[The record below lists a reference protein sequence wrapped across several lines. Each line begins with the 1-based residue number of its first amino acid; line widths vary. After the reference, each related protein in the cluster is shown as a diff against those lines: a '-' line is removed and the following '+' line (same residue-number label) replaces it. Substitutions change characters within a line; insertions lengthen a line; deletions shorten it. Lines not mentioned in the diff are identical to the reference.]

1 MAQDRKYEGLG
12 PITLSIMDR
21 LLDMEPKVRTELQ
34 ITYKKSLEIT
44 RASLRRDLE
53 NLLNTRCTEVP
64 LPQGSHQLER
74 SLYMYGLPDITSLSS
89 NYLHDQNRLL
99 LAVEETLRIF
109 EPRLS
114 PVRVTLVPSSGA
126 TRVLRFVIEG
136 MLRIDP
142 APEHVV
148 FDASLELISGEYEI
162 LGDARAG

>member
-99 LAVEETLRIF
+99 LAVEETLRTIRAAF
-109 EPRLS
+109 ESRESHASSLKRCDSCVAIRDRRNVAYRSCPR
-114 PVRVTLVPSSGA
+114 
-126 TRVLRFVIEG
+126 
-136 MLRIDP
+136 
-142 APEHVV
+142 
-148 FDASLELISGEYEI
+148 
-162 LGDARAG
+162 ARGF